1 MKKVLALVLSVV
13 LCIGVLSGCGS
24 SESKGQSAKEGSDV
38 TLKIGV
44 YLWPGWYPWFVA
56 EEKGYFEEAGLNVEL
71 VPFSGYSD
79 MLQAFYSG
87 NINVM
92 GATLCDMISAHN
104 EGIGFK
110 LIMVNDNSNG
120 ADAIVV
126 ADSIASTDDIKG
138 ETIAVETGTLEHFLL
153 LTALEEWG
161 IDPSEVTIT
170 NMSMS
175 DAAPA
180 MISGSVKVAAMA
192 DPYGQQV
199 ETSEKG
205 TKIFTSADTPGLI
218 ADSTFV
224 SDDLINNHPE
234 EVQKLVD
241 VWFKTVDYVKTNEED
256 AIKIMAEWAELPE
269 DEYKALQDGVKIFSL
284 EDNLAAFNEE
294 KEELTYL
301 PYAAKKEAE
310 FLLEQELIDKV
321 LDSYDDMFDA
331 SFVENTGK

>member
-1 MKKVLALVLSVV
+1 MKKVLALMLSII
-13 LCIGVLSGCGS
+13 LCIGMLGGCGGKSSDKGSAGS
-24 SESKGQSAKEGSDV
+24 SEA
-38 TLKIGV
+38 TFKIGV

-56 EEKGYFEEAGLNVEL
+56 EEEGYFEEAGLDVEL
-71 VPFSGYSD
+71 VPFSSYSD
-79 MLQAFYSG
+79 MMQAFYSG

-92 GATLCDMISAHN
+92 GATLCDMITAYN

-126 ADSIASTDDIKG
+126 ADSIDSTDDIKG

-161 IDPSEVTIT
+161 IAQDEVTLT

-199 ETSEKG
+199 ETSNKG

-218 ADSTFV
+218 ADSTVV
-224 SDDLINNHPE
+224 SEDLINNHKE
-234 EVQKLVD
+234 EVQELVD
-241 VWFKTVDYVKTNEED
+241 IWFKTVDYVSEHEAE
-256 AIKIMAEWAELPE
+256 AIAIMAKQAELSE
-269 DEYKALQDGVKIFSL
+269 EEYKALQDGVKVFSL

-301 PYAAKKEAE
+301 PYAAMEEAK
-310 FLLEQELIDKV
+310 FLLDQELIDKV
-321 LDSYDDMFDA
+321 LDSYEGMFDA
-331 SFVENTGK
+331 SFIENAGK